1 MDASGGVMS
10 GTASTEALS
19 GAEKASIMMLALNE
33 ADAGKLLGMLD
44 QQEVMEISQTMAVL
58 GRVDAM
64 VVENLLQ
71 EFGERLTRNG
81 GVVGGFDATEK
92 LLLRVLD
99 ADRVAAVMQEIRG
112 PAGRTVWD
120 KLAHVNETV
129 LASYLKN
136 EYPQTV
142 AVVLSRIEPAHA
154 ARVLA
159 NLPDDFA
166 TEVVMRMLRMEVVQ
180 REIVAHVEQTLRVEF
195 MSNLARTN
203 RRDNLELMAEIFN
216 YFDRTTET
224 RFINALED
232 RSKETADRI
241 RALMFT
247 FEDLA
252 KLDGAGIQTLMRS
265 AGNDRIM
272 IALKGASEQL
282 RALFFKNMSERA
294 AKIMRDDMQAT
305 GPVRL
310 RDVEEAQQFL
320 VNLAKELA
328 ASGEI
333 MLLDGKDDELV
344 Y

>member
-1 MDASGGVMS
+1 MNGA
-10 GTASTEALS
+10 ASTDALS

-180 REIVAHVEQTLRVEF
+180 REIVADVEQTLRVEF

>member
-1 MDASGGVMS
+1 MS
-10 GTASTEALS
+10 GAVNCESLS

-44 QQEVMEISQTMAVL
+44 HQEVMEISQTMAVL
-58 GRVDAM
+58 GRVDAA
-64 VVENLLQ
+64 VVEHLLQ
-71 EFGERLTRNG
+71 EFGERLSRNG

-136 EYPQTV
+136 EYPQTA

-180 REIVAHVEQTLRVEF
+180 REIVADVEQTLRAEF

-247 FEDLA
+247 FEDLV
-252 KLDGAGIQTLMRS
+252 KLDGVGVQTLMRS

-282 RALFFKNMSERA
+282 RELFFKNMSERA

-320 VNLAKELA
+320 VNMAKELA

>member
-1 MDASGGVMS
+1 MERNPAYDK
-10 GTASTEALS
+10 LS
-19 GAEKASIMMLALNE
+19 GAEKASIMMLALSPE
-33 ADAGKLLGMLD
+33 HAAKLFALLD
-44 QQEVMEISQTMAVL
+44 HEEVMEISQTMAIL
-58 GRVDAM
+58 GRVEAT
-64 VVENLLQ
+64 VVERLLL
-71 EFGERLTRNG
+71 EFGERLSRNG
-81 GVVGGFDATEK
+81 GVTGGFEATEK
-92 LLLRVLD
+92 LLLGVLD
-99 ADRVAAVMQEIRG
+99 ADRAEAIMQEIRG

-120 KLAHVNETV
+120 KLAHVNEAV

-180 REIVAHVEQTLRVEF
+180 KDIVADVERTLRAEF

-203 RRDNLELMAEIFN
+203 RRDNHELMAEIFN
-216 YFDRTTET
+216 YFDRATET
-224 RFINALED
+224 RFLNSLED
-232 RSKETADRI
+232 RNKEAVDRI
-241 RALMFT
+241 KALMFT

-252 KLDGAGIQTLMRS
+252 KLDPAGIQTLMRS
-265 AGNDRIM
+265 AGNDRIA

-282 RALFFKNMSERA
+282 RELFLKNMSERG
-294 AKIMRDDMQAT
+294 AKILRDDMQSM

-320 VNLAKELA
+320 VNMAKELA

-333 MLLDGKDDELV
+333 FLLDGKDDELV

>member
-1 MDASGGVMS
+1 MERN
-10 GTASTEALS
+10 TAYDKLS
-19 GAEKASIMMLALNE
+19 GAEKASIMMLALSE
-33 ADAGKLLGMLD
+33 DHAAKLFTSLD
-44 QQEVMEISQTMAVL
+44 QQEVMETSQTMAVL
-58 GRVDAM
+58 GRVEADI
-64 VVENLLQ
+64 VEQLLL
-71 EFGERLTRNG
+71 EFAERLSRSG
-81 GVVGGFDATEK
+81 GVTGGFDATEK

-99 ADRVAAVMQEIRG
+99 ADRVAAIMEEIRG

-120 KLAHVNETV
+120 KLAHVNEAV
-129 LASYLKN
+129 PASYLKN

-142 AVVLSRIEPAHA
+142 AIVLSRIEPAHA

-180 REIVAHVEQTLRVEF
+180 KDIVADVERTLRAEF

-203 RRDNLELMAEIFN
+203 RRDNHELMAEIFN
-216 YFDRTTET
+216 YFDRSTET
-224 RFINALED
+224 RFLNSLED
-232 RSKETADRI
+232 RNKEAADRI
-241 RALMFT
+241 KALMFT

-252 KLDGAGIQTLMRS
+252 KLDPAGIQTLMRS
-265 AGNDRIM
+265 AGNDRIA
-272 IALKGASEQL
+272 IALKGASEPL
-282 RALFFKNMSERA
+282 RELFLKNMSERG
-294 AKIMRDDMQAT
+294 AKILRDDMQSM

-320 VNLAKELA
+320 VNMAKELA

-333 MLLDGKDDELV
+333 FLLDGKDDELV